1 MVDKIAGQPSGAAE
15 KSSDLATAPPVRLGP
30 IKVSPAALEVAWPG
44 GVERIAP
51 KVMLTLV
58 ALARAKG
65 ATVSRAALVE
75 QCWDARI
82 VGDDAVN
89 RVIAELRRLALRT
102 GGHFHIETIP
112 RVGFRLVET
121 FAGDAADKS
130 KQPPNAIAARRLRN
144 LTARRIVTG
153 AAAVAVVS
161 LGASLFFKW
170 MDQEKSASGFRSPVT
185 NSVTNAVANNEG
197 TPDVATLR
205 PFDPPARRA
214 LDELG
219 RSPVPA
225 DRNVAALART
235 GDIEQ
240 ALDVL
245 EALAQDLEQA
255 GNARAASQ
263 SYTRLAALAL
273 LSDQGRGLS
282 ARRKAFA
289 LDPTSA
295 PNMQGLLFDTMLLK
309 GPKAAIGLA
318 DELLGDPSVGNLARG
333 YALAIRAVAHIDG
346 GASDAESR
354 KAIDAL
360 VAFGRESKEASV
372 AQLALWPSA
381 VFAWRSDRLS
391 DARLALESAGAEM
404 QFAIDVGRV
413 RILFSAGDWQGALA
427 QSVSLLEARRA
438 RGLFL
443 PWPMFETAC
452 LAGLF
457 AGQERSSVPYCD
469 MIAGQQNESPATP
482 RIFAALAAAGRLDHA
497 QSSRDLEAAAAM
509 IDDADVSNLARLH
522 LAELYVAGRRGDL
535 IAAVRAAEAHRD
547 LVEADQWLR
556 KQRASRIATA
566 ARLLAE
572 FGAASGDKALT
583 CREAQTAEQQ
593 YARIDASAGALQA
606 RRDLQAN
613 RC

>member
-1 MVDKIAGQPSGAAE
+1 MVDKIAGQPAGAAE
-15 KSSDLATAPPVRLGP
+15 KSLDLATAPPVRLGP
-30 IKVSPAALEVAWPG
+30 INVSPAALEVAWPG

-58 ALARAKG
+58 ALAHAKG

-130 KQPPNAIAARRLRN
+130 KKSKPPPNAIAARGLRN

-185 NSVTNAVANNEG
+185 NSVTNNDAA
-197 TPDVATLR
+197 PDVATLR

-309 GPKAAIGLA
+309 GPKAAITLA

-333 YALAIRAVAHIDG
+333 FALAIRAVAHIDG

-354 KAIDAL
+354 RAIDAL
-360 VAFGRESKEASV
+360 VAFGEESQEASV

-381 VFAWRSDRLS
+381 LFAWRSDRLS

-404 QFAIDVGRV
+404 QFAIDVVRV
-413 RILFSAGDWQGALA
+413 RILFSAGDLHGALA

-457 AGQERSSVPYCD
+457 AGQERTSVQYCD

-497 QSSRDLEAAAAM
+497 QASRDLEAAAAM
-509 IDDADVSNLARLH
+509 IDDADVSNLARFH

-572 FGAASGDKALT
+572 FGATSGDRALT
-583 CREAQTAEQQ
+583 CREAQTAEQL
-593 YARIDASAGALQA
+593 YASLDAGAGVLEAQRELQTSDC
-606 RRDLQAN
+606 R
-613 RC
+613 